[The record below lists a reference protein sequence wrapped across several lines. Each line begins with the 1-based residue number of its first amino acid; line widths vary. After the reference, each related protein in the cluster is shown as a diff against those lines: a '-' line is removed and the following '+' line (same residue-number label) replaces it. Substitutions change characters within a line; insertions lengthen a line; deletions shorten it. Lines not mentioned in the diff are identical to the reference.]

1 MYNLHQRDKWLPYII
16 GMTNDHEKEDFEI
29 EEVDDDQVCE
39 KEDNAREDDIIK
51 QAQADETAGKGDGDV
66 DLNDIQLDPKSK
78 ITSS

>member
-51 QAQADETAGKGDGDV
+51 QA
-66 DLNDIQLDPKSK
+66 
-78 ITSS
+78 